1 MPDTSVNS
9 EIPLDA
15 IDLALLSHL
24 QADASQSNLALAEAV
39 HVSPPTCLRRV
50 KRLEEAGYIE
60 GYHAHLS
67 ASRLGHGITAFVSV
81 VMGSHTR
88 EVARAFEAR
97 LQDIPEI
104 IACHNV
110 SGQYDFLLEVVA
122 ADLAAYGEFAR
133 NVLQDL
139 PGVTELHSSF
149 SLKSLKDRHRD
160 NRVIRRRGRI
170 YVINKTNRRFKARQ
184 G

>member
-1 MPDTSVNS
+1 MND
-9 EIPLDA
+9 PLDRT
-15 IDLALLSHL
+15 DLRLLAAL
-24 QADASQSNLALAEAV
+24 QDDARLTVAQLAEK
-39 HVSPPTCLRRV
+39 VSLSASPCWRRV

-88 EVARAFEAR
+88 DVARAFEAR

-149 SLKSLKDRHRD
+149 SLKSLKDQRKLPLAG
-160 NRVIRRRGRI
+160 N
-170 YVINKTNRRFKARQ
+170 
-184 G
+184 

>member
-1 MPDTSVNS
+1 MN
-9 EIPLDA
+9 EPLDRT
-15 IDLALLSHL
+15 DLRLLAAL
-24 QADASQSNLALAEAV
+24 QDDARLTVAQLAEK
-39 HVSPPTCLRRV
+39 VSLSASPCWRRV

-149 SLKSLKDRHRD
+149 SLKSLKDQRKLPLAG
-160 NRVIRRRGRI
+160 N
-170 YVINKTNRRFKARQ
+170 
-184 G
+184 

>member
-1 MPDTSVNS
+1 MDA
-9 EIPLDA
+9 PLDR
-15 IDLALLSHL
+15 IDLRL
-24 QADASQSNLALAEAV
+24 LAELQQDARLTV
-39 HVSPPTCLRRV
+39 AELAERVSLSPSPCWRRV
-50 KRLEEAGYIE
+50 KRLEQAGYIE
-60 GYHAHLS
+60 GYHARLS
-67 ASRLGHGITAFVSV
+67 APRLGYGITAFVSV

-149 SLKSLKDRHRD
+149 SLKSLKDQRKLPLAG
-160 NRVIRRRGRI
+160 N
-170 YVINKTNRRFKARQ
+170 
-184 G
+184 

>member
-1 MPDTSVNS
+1 MN
-9 EIPLDA
+9 EQLDRT
-15 IDLALLSHL
+15 DLRLLAAL
-24 QADASQSNLALAEAV
+24 QDDARLTVAQLAEK
-39 HVSPPTCLRRV
+39 VSLSASPCWRRV

-104 IACHNV
+104 IACHTV

-149 SLKSLKDRHRD
+149 SLKSLKDQRKLPLA
-160 NRVIRRRGRI
+160 G
-170 YVINKTNRRFKARQ
+170 A
-184 G
+184 

>member
-1 MPDTSVNS
+1 MND
-9 EIPLDA
+9 PLDRT
-15 IDLALLSHL
+15 DLRLLAAL
-24 QADASQSNLALAEAV
+24 QDDARLTVAQLAEK
-39 HVSPPTCLRRV
+39 VSLSASPCWRRV

-149 SLKSLKDRHRD
+149 SLKSLKDQRKLPLA
-160 NRVIRRRGRI
+160 G
-170 YVINKTNRRFKARQ
+170 A
-184 G
+184 

>member
-1 MPDTSVNS
+1 MN
-9 EIPLDA
+9 EQLDRT
-15 IDLALLSHL
+15 DLRLLAAL
-24 QADASQSNLALAEAV
+24 QDDARLTVAQLAEK
-39 HVSPPTCLRRV
+39 VSLSASPCWRRV

-88 EVARAFEAR
+88 DVARAFEAR

-149 SLKSLKDRHRD
+149 SLKSLKDQRKLPLAG
-160 NRVIRRRGRI
+160 N
-170 YVINKTNRRFKARQ
+170 
-184 G
+184 

>member
-1 MPDTSVNS
+1 MN
-9 EIPLDA
+9 EQLDRT
-15 IDLALLSHL
+15 DLRLLAAL
-24 QADASQSNLALAEAV
+24 QDDARLTVAQLAEK
-39 HVSPPTCLRRV
+39 VSLSASPCWRRV

-149 SLKSLKDRHRD
+149 SLKSLKDQRKLPLAG
-160 NRVIRRRGRI
+160 N
-170 YVINKTNRRFKARQ
+170 
-184 G
+184 